1 MKKMIIMAILA
12 TSATAYADTEKKQKA
27 PIAAFSGQG
36 KAISP
41 YPMSPY
47 ALSAD
52 AYRQVVE
59 RIKKEQADS
68 EGKK

>member
-41 YPMSPY
+41 Y